1 MPAMMEGSI
10 LIMSK
15 AGTGT
20 AMFSMGEQFISSL
33 LSNLFFLFYE
43 CTYSILVIKPC
54 RKRN

>member
-33 LSNLFFLFYE
+33 LCNLFCLFYE
-43 CTYSILVIKPC
+43 YVRIAY
-54 RKRN
+54 